1 MTDPPAKPPPDI
13 VVRAA
18 EPADI
23 PAMTEVLNQP
33 RAVWGTLQ
41 TPLMSAAMREDKAS
55 FTDLNRRQLVAEA
68 DGRVVGTIGLSREP
82 YHRRSHTA
90 SIGMAVHDAFA
101 GRGIGTA
108 LMAAVVDLAERWWNI
123 RRLEL
128 NVYADNAPA
137 IALYERF
144 GFEREGLLRAYAW
157 RDGAYVD
164 SWRWRGCGYDA
175 SQTLALGTA
184 FP

>member
-1 MTDPPAKPPPDI
+1 MDPPPDI
-13 VVRAA
+13 LVRAA
-18 EPADI
+18 EPADM
-23 PAMTEVLNQP
+23 AQLTEALNQP

-41 TPLMSAAMREDKAS
+41 TPLTSVAMREQRFDA
-55 FTDLNRRQLVAEA
+55 TDLNNRQLVAEV
-68 DGRVVGTIGLSREP
+68 DGRVVGSIGLSREP
-82 YHRRSHTA
+82 WHRRNHA
-90 SIGMAVHDAFA
+90 AGVGMAVHDAWA
-101 GRGIGTA
+101 GRGVGTA

-128 NVYADNAPA
+128 NVYADNLRA

-164 SWRWRGCGYDA
+164 S
-175 SQTLALGTA
+175 LAMARVRL
-184 FP
+184 